1 MKFKIQVGDF
11 SQKLGLVQ
19 GISERRATMPV
30 LSHVLITLKNNK
42 IEISTKDL
50 ETNMSTWC
58 VAEFLIEGS
67 LAITAKKLYEIIN
80 EL

>member
-11 SQKLGLVQ
+11 SRKLGLVQ

-42 IEISTKDL
+42 IEKIGNPEDVVNYYTKL
-50 ETNMSTWC
+50 NTRS
-58 VAEFLIEGS
+58 
-67 LAITAKKLYEIIN
+67 
-80 EL
+80 